1 MPYVKEFISSFL
13 CCVKIYKIHQ
23 QPCVEAHTYNTNTR
37 VAEARF
43 QIQEQPKLHNEALS
57 LKRKEKKLQ

>member
-1 MPYVKEFISSFL
+1 M
-13 CCVKIYKIHQ
+13 KIYKIHQ

-43 QIQEQPKLHNEALS
+43 QIQEQPKLQNEALS
-57 LKRKEKKLQ
+57 LKRKEKNYNNVTGL